1 MEFLKSCA
9 KRLDE
14 GNPTSEIME
23 EMRARYTT
31 PRSLNVK
38 CCLVRKMCQP
48 SAEYRI
54 CSELLCEAVADEDAA
69 LAMTLRDAIARNARP
84 VAGSRISVLM
94 HRLPHRLPFNVYS
107 LRVTQEEVKECK
119 RLSVRQALVKNRT
132 RVVVDGRCLL
142 ESARADVARPHATRN
157 LATLAL
163 SLMLLTGR
171 RTCEILN
178 GRSTFLCESDYSL
191 RFTGQAKKRIL
202 ADDEDEEGG
211 DEEDEQ
217 VTSSS
222 MHSYSI
228 PTLAPAT
235 QIISALAEL
244 RRCQGHMERTNRAT
258 SLKYQAWVG
267 QVLRDR
273 GEPWTACGH
282 AHALRGL
289 YACMAAQLFDWGSA
303 SDAYVTMSIL
313 GHAGLQES
321 LVYTTYS
328 LGPAFRSEPMLG
340 KGPELP
346 DIQDED
352 PRLTV
357 GTWRG
362 RGAVG

>member
-1 MEFLKSCA
+1 MEYKIS
-9 KRLDE
+9 
-14 GNPTSEIME
+14 
-23 EMRARYTT
+23 
-31 PRSLNVK
+31 
-38 CCLVRKMCQP
+38 
-48 SAEYRI
+48 
-54 CSELLCEAVADEDAA
+54 SELLCEAVENEDPA
-69 LAMTLRDAIARNARP
+69 LGTALRDAIARNARP
-84 VAGSRISVLM
+84 VAGSRLSALM
-94 HRLPHRLPFNVYS
+94 YRLPHRLPSNVYS
-107 LRVTQEEVKECK
+107 LRVTHDEVKECK

-132 RVVVDGRCLL
+132 RVVVDGRSLL

-178 GRSTFLCESDYSL
+178 GHSTFLCETEYSL
-191 RFTGQAKKRIL
+191 RFTGQAKKRTL
-202 ADDEDEEGG
+202 ADEEEEDEEDDGAAAA
-211 DEEDEQ
+211 
-217 VTSSS
+217 SST
-222 MHSYSI
+222 HSYSI
-228 PTLAPAT
+228 PTLAPAPL
-235 QIISALAEL
+235 ILSALNEL
-244 RRCQGHMERTNRAT
+244 RRCQGHVVRTNRAT

-289 YACMAAQLFDWGSA
+289 YACMAVQLFDWGTA
-303 SDAYVTMSIL
+303 SDAYITMSIL

-352 PRLTV
+352 PRLT
-357 GTWRG
+357 GGLWRG
-362 RGAVG
+362 RGAAD